1 MATSAERLDTTVD
14 RAAMTGRVPD
24 FFLVGHHKCGTTAL
38 HEMLRSHPQ
47 IFMPALKAPRFLAQD
62 LHPSSEIPPGS
73 PLPATFAEYLA
84 LFDSARAEQL
94 VGEATESYLTSHVAA
109 SAIAELQ
116 PDARI
121 VAILREPAS
130 FLRSLHLQYVE
141 SHVESENDLR
151 RALALEGERRLGRGI
166 PRQAYWP
173 KALLYSEHVRY
184 VEQLRRFHAVLP
196 PEQVLVLIYDDFR
209 ADNEAT
215 VREVLRFLGVEE
227 AAPIEMLKANP
238 TVRVRSARLHELVHA
253 VSVGRGP
260 LARYAKAP
268 LKALAPRRMR
278 RGALRAARQRV
289 VYAQPRPA
297 DEDGMRELRSRFK
310 GEVVALSEYLG
321 RDLVQLWGYDRV
333 A

>member
-1 MATSAERLDTTVD
+1 MSTEQTADSTDVGTASRH
-14 RAAMTGRVPD
+14 RVPD

-38 HEMLRSHPQ
+38 HEMLKSHPQ

-62 LHPSSEIPPGS
+62 LHPPSALPPGS
-73 PLPATFAEYLA
+73 PLPRTFAEYLA
-84 LFDSARAEQL
+84 LFESARAEQR
-94 VGEATESYLTSHVAA
+94 VGEASESYLISETAA
-109 SAIAELQ
+109 GEIARLQ

-130 FLRSLHLQYVE
+130 FLRSLHLQFVE

-151 RALALEGERRLGRGI
+151 RALELENERREGRSI

-173 KALLYSEHVRY
+173 RALLYSEHARY
-184 VEQLRRFHAVLP
+184 CEQLRRYHAHFP
-196 PEQVLVLIYDDFR
+196 SEQVLVLIYDDFR

-215 VREVLRFLGVEE
+215 VSRVLRFLEVDDQ
-227 AAPIEMLKANP
+227 APISLLSANP

-260 LARYAKAP
+260 LTRYAKAP
-268 LKALAPRRMR
+268 LKVAPRRLR
-278 RGALRAARQRV
+278 RDALRLARRRV
-289 VYAQPRPA
+289 VYAPPRPA
-297 DEDGMRELRSRFK
+297 DECVMEELRSRFK
-310 GEVVALSEYLG
+310 SEVSELSEYIG
-321 RDLVQLWGYDRV
+321 RDLVALWGYDRV